1 MKGYWHV
8 CTDGLEKG
16 LIFKDKDDF
25 IFGMNGVPVCA
36 LRHGVYVLAFCL
48 MDNHVH
54 FILAGDEFSCLNFI
68 LSYKRRLFSL
78 ADLDGVD
85 VCVKKIGDKEY
96 LLKAIAYVLRNPLT
110 SRQRILPYLYR
121 WSSGAVCFGGECSSR
136 GSGELT
142 VADVGVR
149 RMRSVL
155 RSNFILPGHYRL
167 TSDGMVMPENYVRAD
182 IVERLFGSPV
192 QMMYYVLRN
201 DVVEMALAGGVLKK
215 VRYDDS
221 DLVSSVLSICKK
233 QFHVASL
240 ENLCM
245 EDKCRLA
252 GILRKKYGIGVKQI
266 ARLTGLNPELVRKV
280 LEGEG
285 F

>member
-25 IFGMNGVPVCA
+25 IFGMNGV
-36 LRHGVYVLAFCL
+36 
-48 MDNHVH
+48 
-54 FILAGDEFSCLNFI
+54 

-201 DVVEMALAGGVLKK
+201 DVVEMG
-215 VRYDDS
+215 
-221 DLVSSVLSICKK
+221 KK

-266 ARLTGLNPELVRKV
+266 ARLTGLSPELVRKV

>member
-54 FILAGDEFSCLNFI
+54 FILTGDEFSCRNFI

-85 VCVKKIGDKEY
+85 VCMKKIEDKEY

-110 SRQRILPYLYR
+110 SRQRIYCLIFTG
-121 WSSGAVCFGGECSSR
+121 GAQG
-136 GSGELT
+136 L
-142 VADVGVR
+142 
-149 RMRSVL
+149 SVL
-155 RSNFILPGHYRL
+155 AENAQVAAAGSLQWLMWVSEGCVVYSVPISYFPG
-167 TSDGMVMPENYVRAD
+167 T
-182 IVERLFGSPV
+182 
-192 QMMYYVLRN
+192 
-201 DVVEMALAGGVLKK
+201 
-215 VRYDDS
+215 
-221 DLVSSVLSICKK
+221 
-233 QFHVASL
+233 
-240 ENLCM
+240 
-245 EDKCRLA
+245 
-252 GILRKKYGIGVKQI
+252 IG
-266 ARLTGLNPELVRKV
+266 
-280 LEGEG
+280 
-285 F
+285 